1 VERTG
6 EVWVVEGIGAQRAV
20 RFADLTN
27 PQAADMAAE
36 RLERLGVEA
45 ALVEAGAQVGD
56 TVRIG
61 DLEFEFLTLDDEDLE
76 EQ

>member
-1 VERTG
+1 M
-6 EVWVVEGIGAQRAV
+6 EGIGAQRAV

-36 RLERLGVEA
+36 RLERIGVEA
-45 ALVEAGAQVGD
+45 ALVEAGAEEGD

-61 DLEFEFLTLDDEDLE
+61 DLEFEFLSLDEDE
-76 EQ
+76 EGEQ